1 MPTYLSELENNTGKF
16 PRLALERAIEERET
30 ITPLLLATLEKWKN
44 NLEELLEQ
52 SDYILHIYALYLLA
66 QFREPLAYPLII
78 EFFSVPGELSV
89 DVTGD
94 VVTEDLGRIL
104 ASVSQGNIEPLKELI
119 ENQEVNRYVRS
130 AALRALLV
138 LVTQGIISRET
149 VIQYF
154 QEIFSTKLGKEPDF
168 IWTNLVITS
177 VKLCP
182 IELKQYIDRA
192 FEFGL
197 IEPFFINQDNV
208 DSSIQLGQEAAL
220 QQLRERSRYSLIEDS
235 ISEIENWACFRQEK
249 AQKSDKSSLVS
260 KGFAISAK
268 PVSERE
274 KKKTRTQ
281 KPARQKNRSK
291 KK

>member
-1 MPTYLSELENNTGKF
+1 MQLEEILSELENNTGKF
-16 PRLALERAIEERET
+16 PRLALKRAIEEREA
-30 ITPLLLATLEKWKN
+30 ITPLLLATLEKCKN
-44 NLEELLEQ
+44 NLEELLDRP
-52 SDYILHIYALYLLA
+52 DYILHIYALFLLA

-94 VVTEDLGRIL
+94 VVTEDLCRIL

-154 QEIFSTKLGKEPDF
+154 EEIFSTKLGKEPDF

-192 FEFGL
+192 FEEVANRKILMGNKHHP
-197 IEPFFINQDNV
+197 IKVKSKYHPIN
-208 DSSIQLGQEAAL
+208 I
-220 QQLRERSRYSLIEDS
+220 
-235 ISEIENWACFRQEK
+235 
-249 AQKSDKSSLVS
+249 
-260 KGFAISAK
+260 
-268 PVSERE
+268 
-274 KKKTRTQ
+274 
-281 KPARQKNRSK
+281 KNKHHPIKINRLTLLPIPCMY
-291 KK
+291 